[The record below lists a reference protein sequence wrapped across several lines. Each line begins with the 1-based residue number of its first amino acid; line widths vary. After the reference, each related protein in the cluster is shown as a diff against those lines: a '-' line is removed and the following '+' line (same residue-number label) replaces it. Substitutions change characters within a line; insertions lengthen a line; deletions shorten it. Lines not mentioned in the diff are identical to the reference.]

1 MEEKQ
6 MKSLNRLSAD
16 QLQKKLDNGDFTAAQ
31 RPVIV
36 QMIKTKRGNV
46 ASEDAAVSSSADAP
60 APEAGSA
67 TDAPEGDA
75 PKTEGEAAPVAAA
88 PAKKKPGETTYTIEK
103 FTDDTKGIR
112 AGDTISFNQ
121 SNKGTGP
128 VIEGVAQ
135 RIFRWFEK
143 DREEV
148 KIKGTDG
155 KRYYRFE
162 KDITL
167 VAKAAPKAAE
177 APKAEAAPEAPEA
190 PAAEGS
196 VEEPKAE

>member
-36 QMIKTKRGNV
+36 QMIKTKRGN
-46 ASEDAAVSSSADAP
+46 AAQEDAAVSSSAY
-60 APEAGSA
+60 APEASAPA
-67 TDAPEGDA
+67 TDTPEADA
-75 PKTEGEAAPVAAA
+75 PKAEGEAAPVAAT

-103 FTDDTKGIR
+103 FTDDAKGIR
-112 AGDTISFNQ
+112 AGDTVSFNQ

-135 RIFRWFEK
+135 RLFRWFEK

-162 KDITL
+162 KDVTL
-167 VAKAAPKAAE
+167 VAKAAPKAPE
-177 APKAEAAPEAPEA
+177 APMAETAPEAPG
-190 PAAEGS
+190 AEGS

>member
-36 QMIKTKRGNV
+36 QMIKTKRGN
-46 ASEDAAVSSSADAP
+46 AAGEDAAVSSSADAP
-60 APEAGSA
+60 EAGAPATDTPEA
-67 TDAPEGDA
+67 DA
-75 PKTEGEAAPVAAA
+75 PKAEGEAAPVAAT

-167 VAKAAPKAAE
+167 VAKAAPKAPE
-177 APKAEAAPEAPEA
+177 APKAETAPEAPQ
-190 PAAEGS
+190 AEGS

>member
-60 APEAGSA
+60 EAGAPAAEGTVAS
-67 TDAPEGDA
+67 DAETVA
-75 PKTEGEAAPVAAA
+75 KAEEVAAA
-88 PAKKKPGETTYTIEK
+88 SVATKKKPGETTYTIEK

-177 APKAEAAPEAPEA
+177 APKAEAAPEAPQ
-190 PAAEGS
+190 AEGS